1 MDLQAAHR
9 PDVAKV
15 PIPGLATVTGYIQ
28 DGQWSW
34 SPILLTHGHFWHGA
48 ATGQRGRWA
57 VWVKIGRARPDPMPA
72 SQTGKTLS
80 ADAFAG
86 DAIIVAVKLA
96 APGAV
101 LQIPARLCAAADL
114 AAGPAWA
121 AGPVLTGQFVKS

>member
-1 MDLQAAHR
+1 MSIIRGLLLSLTTLLGLGLFIPEAA
-9 PDVAKV
+9 AQ
-15 PIPGLATVTGYIQ
+15 TYVTETRTLNIG
-28 DGQWSW
+28 GSNR
-34 SPILLTHGHFWHGA
+34 SFLL
-48 ATGQRGRWA
+48 
-57 VWVKIGRARPDPMPA
+57 ARPDPMPA